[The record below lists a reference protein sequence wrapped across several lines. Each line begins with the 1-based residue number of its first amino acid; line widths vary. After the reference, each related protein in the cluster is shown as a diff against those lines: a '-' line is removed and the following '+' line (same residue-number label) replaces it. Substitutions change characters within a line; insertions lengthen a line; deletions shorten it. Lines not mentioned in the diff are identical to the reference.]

1 MKVKNNKK
9 GFTLPE
15 LVVTLIVLAIILAI
29 GIPTAINYIRRAEF
43 RKNEENAKTIYLA
56 SESVL
61 TWYRSSGQ
69 WEEFRE
75 EVLGQGIKNTKFTGE
90 MKDRIYAVTLAP
102 GDYGTAKGDKSPV
115 LDLMDDLTYSKD
127 MLSQGAVAIEIDV
140 ESGHVYSAFY
150 GTHCVGLG
158 YGRGD
163 AGGILDMDDRSY
175 ESRRDRFLGYY
186 SADDITNV
194 VDLSPVRLKISSIS
208 LVNSETL
215 YLKWSSNSR
224 YDNMDLEFHITFHEK
239 NSKKELFQLT
249 VDMAKAKEMG
259 WSGSASDASSMT
271 QLPVIVDGQEIDGWS
286 FPLLYQDGSFSLV
299 LDGMMS
305 ADAQAA
311 LEQTGLSATQ
321 QTKLHQSSD
330 VSITRLAQIS
340 KIAEKSGVDLS
351 NPQNIYATVK
361 AVSTYKNTDGDM
373 SEYRQSSEV
382 SSNSAN
388 TMYADGTKES
398 NHMLDAGI
406 STFRHLSNIR
416 YYDASKSA
424 KFTLKNN
431 EMDWNSVG
439 TGLYGYAA
447 SGDFNKLKW
456 TENDGKLEFP
466 AIPKLSV
473 NHSLDGGSSNR
484 KISNLRLGK
493 TSAAD
498 DTTTTLYGI
507 DKTEYVG
514 LFCEADGDISNITFH
529 NPSMVMADVS
539 GSTVADVSGFG
550 SIKGAGIVA
559 GKGAGN
565 FENIAITTD
574 SSDRQVLTVSLPNR
588 NDSDKTAG
596 VGGIAGVLVCSN
608 ANVEISNLSVSGK
621 ITAKIPDPGTTAA
634 GRTEDEAE
642 KYKYGVGGLFG
653 YADLTS
659 GAKIR
664 LCENHADVSSN
675 LFAGGIAGHVYG
687 SFVASAYDSQYP
699 DSMSNLIDCRNDGL
713 ILCSIGHGDNEN
725 RIEGRY
731 FGGII
736 GYANKVLIYEAS
748 SASGR
753 ASGFEYSKN
762 EYQNLLKG
770 QYVGGILGFG
780 SDCLLLECSTESKGY
795 ILGSDYVGGIVGGLT
810 RHANSFSRIG
820 GGISVTTN
828 AGYVIGYNYVGGII
842 GKNDGSNK
850 VENCVNNGVAAG
862 YTSYIG
868 GIVGYNGEKATVSNC
883 VSYIADHSGEI
894 FNRIVNT
901 WKATG
906 SYAGGIVGYNNGT
919 VEFKGTNGQIT
930 VKSVS
935 GIVVGQDYVGGVVG
949 FNDTNGNLD
958 VDYTL
963 IGGRIYADGDCAG
976 GYIGLNAST
985 KILTD
990 DIEIKPTSVRG
1001 RYCVGGCVGAN
1012 VVELKEDTTMGG
1024 FHTNNR
1030 LGSLTAKAFAG
1041 GVIGY
1046 QRTYTAKQLSNGGSM
1061 LAYMQQNKGNILP
1074 RLDGEN
1080 LPTAVVASENLYQL
1094 ILTDKNNNENSLS
1107 SVINNLSISAR
1118 MYVGG
1123 VLGYCESSSKLT
1135 IVNCKNGGAISKVSD
1150 AEFGKGADGVGVAR
1164 YLEYSGSAVSNVD
1177 SDIKTDMAGGIIGA
1191 NLTNQV
1197 IDHCANSESLTGFT
1211 CLGGVV
1217 GFNGGGVFNCE
1228 LAGNFGSASQDYVGG
1243 IAGLN
1248 IKTSS
1253 IPLNYKDVKEKEW
1266 NSYVP
1271 GTIGACRVNSGV
1283 TVTGR
1288 NTVGGIAAYNLSGGV
1303 IQDSFCIGNITARG
1317 NYAGGIAGR
1326 NNGAVLVAEDNHTE
1340 KRTISGR
1347 NGQGIG
1353 GLVGCNEASGS
1364 IQVSGKGD
1372 VTAVGSGVTVIGGMN
1387 VGGLIG
1393 ENNGSFGTDEEILIC
1408 KAADVH
1414 ALQGNAGGIAG
1425 ISSNDILNAK
1435 NASGQVTADNG
1446 LAGGIVA
1453 SNPAGGKIVSC
1464 VNEGNVNSNLG
1475 YAGGI
1480 AAENWGT
1487 IQGCSVGTAAQRITV
1502 RSRGTTEAGA
1512 VCAVNH
1518 AEAVIDNSSLVSE
1531 ANVTLDGDGKVYGG
1545 VTGLNEGTVKTI
1557 TLTVMPDI
1565 EANGATGL
1573 SVGGAA
1579 GVNQNYIE
1587 NITGKGNFEKF
1598 SNYRYVG
1605 GIAGENR
1612 VGAEIINSSY
1622 AGAMT
1627 ESSGASAGNC
1637 YGGIAGINAGEVSAC
1652 KTENLTMNIQ
1662 GAYRAT
1668 PTSTA
1673 EEKEV
1678 LASHTGGIVGKNETD
1693 AIVRDCSV
1701 NPTGGKITVANGMA
1715 GGVAGYNKG
1724 AIIRCGDADTVNK
1737 MSGYTGSGS
1746 VDALCAGMNIKAHDG
1761 YVSWGDNKNIEDLTY
1776 SNMDSVSGKRTSLI
1790 LSTKGS
1796 LGGITAYNG
1805 PTGKLEYCATG
1816 DWFLN
1821 NKSGDIGVGTGGVIG
1836 MNESEEDMK
1845 YLVNQAFVGR
1855 QLQKADT
1862 NRFAGGIIG
1871 NQSNSTTEGWILSHC
1886 VNYGMVYG
1894 YNSHYCGGII
1904 GQWTGTGGNI
1914 EECRNYGGLQ
1924 TTYATAWVGASAGIV
1939 AQLYHAY
1946 DGNTY
1951 NIIGCGNFGSIYGK
1965 QGYSYTDLDN
1975 NVAAANDSAGILGNV
1990 TTYRRAAEQ
1999 AQNFTIQVLD
2009 CVNGPGVKIYS
2020 ASMASGIVGFFSTD
2034 NPDESGVTNST
2045 GNVQLRIERC
2055 RNFASGLYALRYAA
2069 GIFGD
2074 RYGQAGGRSTTIYD
2088 CYSVNDAA
2096 RSNFPIVSLTRSGIS
2111 FSNLTDSRNNYFFDD
2126 LGGNSYQ
2133 TSFSLAEGKE
2143 NAAQSSGNISWW
2155 AYTNG
2160 NADLWRAGGDRIYI
2174 MRNQKSGRYF
2184 VAYLMKA
2191 GKTGKDI
2198 DGKDCYIDPKDGGIY
2213 NSNTNEKIA
2222 KILFELPAGAAKYT
2236 KTNELVTSGD
2246 LFYTYVREGWRT
2258 LEGAVD
2264 DGKGGKKLTAP
2275 KEVKAEIVN
2284 GKIAVEITPD
2294 TNPDSWA
2301 EAGSKCDPFKYE
2313 VAIYVGGNL
2322 VGTEYLYTETG
2333 SVPIPASSGGAV
2345 SVQVRAVS
2353 MYKDVDPSDYTAAGN
2368 IDEKTLLPTP
2378 DIRAEIVWNQS
2389 LNDYRYEI
2397 SLNNLEDYHIRA
2409 GDNWTVTAE
2418 VSGKKIELS
2427 KDKTTVQVTGDANQ
2441 QQITAQAVPRG
2452 TTEYIASAQ
2461 VSVAAF
2467 MPATYRPDSSLRDWV
2482 PAVPKVEIKG
2492 TTLKDLN
2499 VMVSLTHSSDALT
2512 TPPIYR
2518 ADLLGTWKKGTTEE
2532 KENVVFASQD
2542 ILVASKGTASVS
2554 FTNLPEYMKYVSDL
2568 RVRIWFAETGLGP
2581 VYGWHK
2587 VDTEADANVVQMTK
2601 LDESGKPVYEYLY
2614 TEVLEKRQKDKDSD
2628 YYERYRYLSNALF
2641 TWLPAP
2647 ELCGVTD
2654 GDGGELAPEY
2664 DGDGNLQYTFY
2675 WDADRAFGE
2684 DAKYEI
2690 TLMGIDEKGHSVLID
2705 TSACQPVKG
2714 SYEGKNAWALTV
2726 PAEDWNFK
2734 EVKLAVTRVGDA
2746 AKQEIGLSSEASYK
2760 VRQRLTEPEQ
2770 PVIRII
2776 SVDELDYT
2784 VTWPAITPETGCG
2797 SYQLYGQIYN
2807 ETKHSYDT
2815 PFKLGD
2821 AVDANGG
2828 SEYTKQPVNLEAYAG
2843 EQMRFYVVAQAAAD
2857 STDYVDSAAGITT
2870 DLTVPE
2876 RIAAPKVDWTTSW
2889 TYDRNQP
2896 LTIHNFESGDT
2907 QNGLT
2912 VKLKARDDA
2921 SIPPGGSAYLMRAYI
2936 YETEDAAKAAIQA
2949 ASGGSSELT
2958 GYTTGYPAVEDV
2970 ISPVEMEKAESDMDY
2985 RHTMQGLAAA
2995 YAGKWVVFQARISS
3009 GSGNVSSHWVT
3020 ADAPKQLP
3028 YVKLD
3033 TAQIQS
3039 ERIWNSL
3046 TAKVSENPNIPP
3058 SEASWSAEQTAFYWK
3073 SQDYADVCYV
3083 DITEKTTDGTGIL
3096 HQYRI
3101 YETLAGDGSPMVTVS
3116 EWGNDGNG
3124 NIQWNGVAGQS
3135 IQAGQYIYPLTG
3147 YAQPGTNPDGTPK
3160 MAGGYQKT
3168 VDGYYTFND
3177 VTAHYELTTY
3187 AYIQADLQADGS
3199 FHYTLVLPDTA
3210 SVKASAKED
3219 VDGYILPGSEW
3230 KYSSKVAFRMDVLA
3244 NEAEDAN
3251 KSPAYV
3257 GSDENSVELN

>member
-43 RKNEENAKTIYLA
+43 RKNEENAKTIYMA

-75 EVLGQGIKNTKFTGE
+75 EVLDKGIKNTAFTGE

-102 GDYGTAKGDKSPV
+102 GAYGTAEGDKSPV
-115 LDLMDDLTYSKD
+115 LDLMDNLTYSKD

-150 GTHCVGLG
+150 GTHCNGLD
-158 YGRGD
+158 YGTGD

-215 YLKWSSNSR
+215 YLNWSSNSR
-224 YDNMDLEFHITFHEK
+224 HDNMDLEFNITFYEK

-249 VDMAKAKEMG
+249 VDMAKAIEKG
-259 WSGSASDASSMT
+259 WSGSVSDVGSIT
-271 QLPVIVDGQEIDGWS
+271 QLPLIVDGQEIAGWS
-286 FPLLYQDGSFSLV
+286 FPLIYQDGAFSLV

-305 ADAQAA
+305 ADALAA
-311 LEQTGLSATQ
+311 LQQTGLSTAEKTA
-321 QTKLHQSSD
+321 LHQSSD
-330 VSITRLAQIS
+330 MSITRLARIS
-340 KIAEKSGVDLS
+340 KIKEKSGVDLS

-361 AVSTYKNTDGDM
+361 AVSTYKNTNGDM
-373 SEYRQSSEV
+373 SEYRQSSAV

-398 NHMLDAGI
+398 NNTLEAGI

-416 YYDASKSA
+416 YFDASKSA
-424 KFTLKNN
+424 EFTLKSN
-431 EMDWNSVG
+431 EMDWNSAG

-447 SGDFNKLKW
+447 DGNINKLKW

-466 AIPKLSV
+466 AIQQLSV
-473 NHSLDGGSSNR
+473 NYSLDGGSSNR
-484 KISNLRLGK
+484 KINNLRLGK

-498 DTTTTLYGI
+498 DKTTAQYKI

-514 LFCEADGDISNITFH
+514 LFCEAAGDISNITFH

-539 GSTVADVSGFG
+539 GSTLTDVSGFG
-550 SIKGAGIVA
+550 NIKGVGIVA
-559 GKGAGN
+559 GKGTGN
-565 FENIAITTD
+565 LKNIAITTD

-588 NDSDKTAG
+588 NDSEKTAG

-608 ANVEISNLSVSGK
+608 GNAEISNLSVSGK
-621 ITAKIPDPGTTAA
+621 ITAKLPDPGTASA
-634 GRTEDEAE
+634 GQTEAVAE
-642 KYKYGVGGLFG
+642 NYKYGVGGLFG

-664 LCENHADVSSN
+664 QCENHAAVSAN
-675 LFAGGIAGHVYG
+675 LFGGGIAGHVYG
-687 SFVASAYDSQYP
+687 SFVASNYNSQSP
-699 DSMSNLIDCRNDGL
+699 DNMSNLIDCKNDGL
-713 ILCSIGHGDNEN
+713 ILCSAGHGDNEN

-753 ASGFEYSKN
+753 ASGFVYSEEADKG
-762 EYQNLLKG
+762 LLKG

-810 RHANSFSRIG
+810 QHANSFSRIG

-868 GIVGYNGEKATVSNC
+868 GIVGYNGEGATVSDC
-883 VSYIADHSGEI
+883 VSYISDHSGEI

-901 WKATG
+901 WKAAG
-906 SYAGGIVGYNNGT
+906 SYAGGIAGYNNGT
-919 VEFKGTNGQIT
+919 VEFKGTNSQIT

-949 FNDTNGNLD
+949 FNDTKGNLD

-963 IGGRIYADGDCAG
+963 IGGRIYAYGDCAG

-985 KILTD
+985 SILTD
-990 DIEIKPTSVRG
+990 EIEIKPSSVDG
-1001 RYCVGGCVGAN
+1001 RYCVGGCIGAN
-1012 VVELKEDTTMGG
+1012 VVDLKKNITMDG
-1024 FHTNNR
+1024 FRTNNR

-1046 QRTYTAKQLSNGGSM
+1046 QRTYTAGQFGNSYGGSM
-1061 LAYMQQNKGNILP
+1061 LSYMQQHKYEILP
-1074 RLDGEN
+1074 QPDNEN
-1080 LPTAVVASENLYQL
+1080 LPTKVTPSDNLYQL
-1094 ILTDKNNNENSLS
+1094 TLTDKNNNQNSLS
-1107 SVINNLSISAR
+1107 SAINTLPVSAR

-1123 VLGYCESSSKLT
+1123 VLGYCENGSKLT
-1135 IVNCKNGGAISKVSD
+1135 IKNCKNEGRISKVSD
-1150 AEFGKGADGVGVAR
+1150 ANGVGVAR
-1164 YLEYSGSAVSNVD
+1164 YLEDNGFDASEVD
-1177 SDIKTDMAGGIIGA
+1177 SDIKTDMAGGIIGV

-1197 IDHCANSESLTGFT
+1197 IDHCANSGSLTGFT
-1211 CLGGVV
+1211 CLGGVA

-1228 LAGNFGSASQDYVGG
+1228 LAGNFGNASQDYVGG

-1253 IPLNYKDVKEKEW
+1253 TPLNYKDVKGKEW

-1271 GTIGACRVNSGV
+1271 GTIAVCRVNNGV

-1303 IQDSFCIGNITARG
+1303 IQDSICIGNITARG

-1326 NNGAVLVAEDNHTE
+1326 NNGLVFVGEDNYTE

-1347 NGQGIG
+1347 NGQSIG
-1353 GLVGCNEASGS
+1353 GLVGCNEVSGS
-1364 IQVSGKGD
+1364 IQMSGNGD
-1372 VTAVGSGVTVIGGMN
+1372 VIAVNSGVTVIGGMN

-1393 ENNGSFGTDEEILIC
+1393 ENKGSFGTADGILVC
-1408 KAADVH
+1408 RAAEVH

-1425 ISSNDILNAK
+1425 ISSKDISYAK

-1446 LAGGIVA
+1446 LAGGIAA
-1453 SNPAGGKIVSC
+1453 SNPAGGNIQYC
-1464 VNEGNVNSNLG
+1464 VNEGNVNSNHG

-1487 IQGCSVGTAAQRITV
+1487 IQGCSVGTANRKITV
-1502 RSRGTTEAGA
+1502 RSRGVAEVGA

-1518 AEAVIDNSSLVSE
+1518 AGASIESCSTALGSK
-1531 ANVTLDGDGKVYGG
+1531 VTLDGDGKVYGG
-1545 VTGLNEGTVKTI
+1545 VTGLNEGSVKTI

-1565 EANGATGL
+1565 NANGVTGL

-1579 GVNQNYIE
+1579 GVNQNYIAD
-1587 NITGKGNFEKF
+1587 ITGKENFENF
-1598 SNYRYVG
+1598 SNYRYLG

-1612 VGAEIINSSY
+1612 AGAEIINSSY
-1622 AGAMT
+1622 AGEMT

-1637 YGGIAGINAGEVSAC
+1637 YGGIAGINAGEVSSC
-1652 KTENLTMNIQ
+1652 RTENLTMNIQ
-1662 GAYRAT
+1662 GAYAAT

-1673 EEKEV
+1673 EEKEAM
-1678 LASHTGGIVGKNETD
+1678 ASHTGGIVGKNEAD
-1693 AIVRDCSV
+1693 AIVSNCSM
-1701 NPTGGKITVANGMA
+1701 NSTGGSITVANGMA

-1724 AIIRCGDADTVNK
+1724 TIIRCGDEATVNK
-1737 MSGYTGSGS
+1737 MSGYTGSES
-1746 VDALCAGMNIKAHDG
+1746 VDTLCESMNITAHDG
-1761 YVSWGDNKNIEDLTY
+1761 YVNWGDKKNIEDLTY
-1776 SNMDSVSGKRTSLI
+1776 NNNDSVSGKRTRLI

-1805 PTGKLEYCATG
+1805 PTGKLEYCAAG

-1821 NKSGDIGVGTGGVIG
+1821 NKSGDISVGTGGVIG
-1836 MNESEEDMK
+1836 MNESEQDMK
-1845 YLVNQAFVGR
+1845 YLVNRAFVGR
-1855 QLQKADT
+1855 QIQKADT

-1871 NQSNSTTEGWILSHC
+1871 NQSNSTMEGWTLSHC

-1904 GQWTGTGGNI
+1904 GQWTGSGGNI

-1924 TTYATAWVGASAGIV
+1924 TTYTAGWVGASAGIV

-1951 NIIGCGNFGSIYGK
+1951 NIIGCGNFGSIYG
-1965 QGYSYTDLDN
+1965 QGGQSYTDSNKKD
-1975 NVAAANDSAGILGNV
+1975 AAANDSAGILGNV
-1990 TTYRRAAEQ
+1990 TTYRRAADQ
-1999 AQNFTIQVLD
+1999 AQRFTIQVLD
-2009 CVNGPGVKIYS
+2009 CVNGPGVEIYS
-2020 ASMASGIVGFFSTD
+2020 ASMASGIVGFFSMDDPD
-2034 NPDESGVTNST
+2034 NGQNIGNAT

-2055 RNFASGLYALRYAA
+2055 RNFSSRLVGKTYAA

-2074 RYGQAGGRSTTIYD
+2074 RYGTTGARNTTIKD
-2088 CYSVNDAA
+2088 CYSVNDKQ
-2096 RSNFPIVSLTRSGIS
+2096 RKNFPIIS
-2111 FSNLTDSRNNYFFDD
+2111 VKSNAGSDGASVKGLNNYFFDD
-2126 LGGNSYQ
+2126 LDGVSSYQ

-2143 NAAQSSGNISWW
+2143 NAEQSSGTISRW
-2155 AYTNG
+2155 AYTSG
-2160 NADLWRAGGDRIYI
+2160 STDLWRAGSDRVYI
-2174 MRNQKSGRYF
+2174 MRNQTSGRYF
-2184 VAYLMKA
+2184 AAYLTEA

-2198 DGKDCYIDPKDGGIY
+2198 DGKGCYIDPKDGGIY

-2222 KILFELPAGAAKYT
+2222 KILFELPADAAKYT
-2236 KTNELVTSGD
+2236 DTNSLVTSGSP
-2246 LFYTYVREGWRT
+2246 FYTYVRGGWRT

-2264 DGKGGKKLTAP
+2264 NGNGGKKLTAP
-2275 KEVKAEIVN
+2275 EKVRAEIIN
-2284 GKIAVEITPD
+2284 GKIQLEITPD
-2294 TNPDSWA
+2294 TNPDRWA

-2313 VAIYVGGNL
+2313 AAIYVGGSL
-2322 VGTEYLYTETG
+2322 VGTEYLYAETG

-2345 SVQVRAVS
+2345 SVEVRAVS
-2353 MYKDVDPSDYTAAGN
+2353 MYEDVAPSDYTTAGN

-2378 DIRAEIVWNQS
+2378 DIRAEIVWNQA
-2389 LNDYRYEI
+2389 LTDYRYEI
-2397 SLNNLEDYHIRA
+2397 SLNNLEDYNTLA
-2409 GDNWTVTAE
+2409 GANWRVTAE
-2418 VSGKKIELS
+2418 VTGGQVELS
-2427 KDKTTVQVTGDANQ
+2427 QDKPTVQVTGDANQ
-2441 QQITAQAVPRG
+2441 QQIIAQAVPHG
-2452 TTEYIASAQ
+2452 TTEYIESAR

-2467 MPATYRPDSSLRDWV
+2467 MPANYKPDASLRGGV
-2482 PAVPKVEIKG
+2482 SAIPEMEIKG

-2518 ADLLGTWKKGTTEE
+2518 VDLLGTWKKGMTEE

-2554 FTNLPEYMKYVSDL
+2554 FANLPEYMKYVSNL
-2568 RVRIWFAETGLGP
+2568 QVRIWFAGTGLGP
-2581 VYGWHK
+2581 VYSYHK
-2587 VDTEADANVVQMTK
+2587 LDKETGANVIQMTG
-2601 LDESGKPVYEYLY
+2601 LDESGKPVYEYSY
-2614 TEVLEKRQKDKDSD
+2614 TEILEKRQKGQDSD
-2628 YYERYRYLSNALF
+2628 YYERYRYLSNVIF

-2675 WDADRAFGE
+2675 WDADTAFGE

-2690 TLMGIDEKGHSVLID
+2690 ALMGIDEKGSSVLID

-2714 SYEGKNAWALTV
+2714 TYKDKNAWALTV

-2734 EVKLAVTRVGDA
+2734 KVKLAVTRVGDA
-2746 AKQEIGLSSEASYK
+2746 AKQEIGLFSEASYK
-2760 VRQRLTEPEQ
+2760 VRQRLPGPEQ
-2770 PVIRII
+2770 PVIHII

-2797 SYQLYGQIYN
+2797 SYQLYAQIYDK
-2807 ETKHSYDT
+2807 TAGSYGT
-2815 PFKLGD
+2815 SFKLKD
-2821 AVDANGG
+2821 AVAATGKA
-2828 SEYTKQPVNLEAYAG
+2828 EYTERVNLEDYAG
-2843 EQMRFYVVAQAAAD
+2843 EQMRFYLVAQAAAD
-2857 STDYVDSAAGITT
+2857 STDYVDSAAGITA

-2896 LTIHNFESGDT
+2896 LTVYNFESGNT

-2912 VKLKARDDA
+2912 AKLKARDNA

-2936 YETEDAAKAAIQA
+2936 YETEDGAKAAIQA
-2949 ASGGSSELT
+2949 AAGGSSELT
-2958 GYTTGYPAVEDV
+2958 GYITGYLVEKDV

-3020 ADAPKQLP
+3020 AETPERLP

-3046 TAKVSENPNIPP
+3046 TAKVSENPDIPP
-3058 SEASWSAEQTAFYWK
+3058 SEVPWSAEQTTFYWN

-3101 YETLAGDGSPMVTVS
+3101 HETLSGDGSPMVTVS
-3116 EWGNDGNG
+3116 EWGDDGNG

-3147 YAQPGTNPDGTPK
+3147 YAQQTTNPDGTQK

-3199 FHYTLVLPDTA
+3199 FRYTLVLPDTA

-3219 VDGYILPGSEW
+3219 VAGYILPGSEW
-3230 KYSSKVAFRMDVLA
+3230 KYSSKVAFRTDVLA
-3244 NEAEDAN
+3244 NEAEDTN

-3257 GSDENSVELN
+3257 GSDENAVELN